1 MYERLNRFAP
11 LLARILLSAIFLVSA
26 ALKLIYWNGSVQG
39 LEAKHLPV
47 APLLLAAAVT
57 LELAG
62 GLALITGLFSR
73 PAALLLLLYLIPTTL
88 LFHNF
93 WAFSGP
99 EQPGQ
104 MINFLKN
111 LAIMGGLLLL
121 AANGPGPLG
130 LRLPKAAPHE

>member
-1 MYERLNRFAP
+1 MYERINRFAP
-11 LLARILLSAIFLVSA
+11 LLGRLLLSAIFLVSA
-26 ALKLIYWNGSVQG
+26 TLKVVYWTGSVQG
-39 LEAKHLPV
+39 LEAKHVPA

-62 GLALITGLFSR
+62 GTALISGLLAR
-73 PAALLLLLYLIPTTL
+73 PAALLLFLYLIPTTL

-93 WAFSGP
+93 WAFSGS

-121 AANGPGPLG
+121 AANGPGPFS
-130 LRLPKAAPHE
+130 LRLPKAAPQQ

>member
-11 LLARILLSAIFLVSA
+11 LLGRLLMSAIFLVSA
-26 ALKLIYWNGSVQG
+26 ALKLAYWNGSVQG

-62 GLALITGLFSR
+62 GIALVTGLLAR
-73 PAALLLLLYLIPTTL
+73 PAALLLFLYLIPTTL

-93 WAFSGP
+93 WAVSGP

-121 AANGPGPLG
+121 AANGPGPFT
-130 LRLPKAAPHE
+130 LRLPKAASQQ